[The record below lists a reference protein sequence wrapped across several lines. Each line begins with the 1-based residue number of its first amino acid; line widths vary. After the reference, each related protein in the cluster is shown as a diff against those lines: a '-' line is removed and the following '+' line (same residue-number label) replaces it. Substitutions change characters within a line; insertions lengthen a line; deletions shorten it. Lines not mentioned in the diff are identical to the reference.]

1 MEEERLWKFRK
12 PEWLNSVHVRNSGVY
27 GAGALFSLAFYIMLD
42 SAVWS
47 HSARNGSNV
56 HVHFV
61 DWLPLVFSSLGM
73 LIINSVEKQRL
84 SADSFSYSGSGV
96 AWKARVVLFLGF
108 AALAGGMAGGVTVF
122 VLKFIVPGVGMP
134 ALSMGIENVVSNAL
148 VGVSS
153 VVLWVSQ
160 NMEDEYSYN
169 LSLHIQMAERPR
181 GTNGA
186 VSRARPSAAPVR
198 RNLFQSQLTRRPTP
212 SSSNSA
218 ETVRLEGETSREST
232 DIVPRDHNGNHIL
245 EFPPTLAL
253 LDDGDEPPPDEHQ
266 ELESEIARGSD
277 SAWRKQF
284 GIIRLI
290 TVQLLI
296 DQKVSL
302 TTVACCWSP
311 GYLFARYRSPGIS
324 KSKYESQGRR
334 IG

>member
-1 MEEERLWKFRK
+1 MD
-12 PEWLNSVHVRNSGVY
+12 VVQ
-27 GAGALFSLAFYIMLD
+27 FSLAFYIMLD

-148 VGVSS
+148 VGVRYVWASISGVETTLYLPHHSS

-169 LSLHIQMAERPR
+169 LSL
-181 GTNGA
+181 
-186 VSRARPSAAPVR
+186 
-198 RNLFQSQLTRRPTP
+198 
-212 SSSNSA
+212 
-218 ETVRLEGETSREST
+218 
-232 DIVPRDHNGNHIL
+232 
-245 EFPPTLAL
+245 
-253 LDDGDEPPPDEHQ
+253 
-266 ELESEIARGSD
+266 
-277 SAWRKQF
+277 
-284 GIIRLI
+284 
-290 TVQLLI
+290 
-296 DQKVSL
+296 
-302 TTVACCWSP
+302 
-311 GYLFARYRSPGIS
+311 
-324 KSKYESQGRR
+324 
-334 IG
+334 